1 MREKSIYE
9 MKLKGEDVWKRVFII
24 VNLSI
29 CHCSN
34 KKSWKGG
41 EFKATRR
48 SANNAYNW
56 SLEYST
62 KLRKNKNRIS
72 FLNWFVWVMWKLFSV
87 GFRNLCLR
95 WSLRNL
101 NYTKS
106 NKKENFIYYWQREQK
121 QKNIYKYLKSYNF
134 LLWVF
139 IIILKSLHDSL
150 IINAASYISF
160 KILVH

>member
-9 MKLKGEDVWKRVFII
+9 MKLRGEDVWKRVFII

-87 GFRNLCLR
+87 GVQKICLR

-106 NKKENFIYYWQREQK
+106 NKKRKFYI
-121 QKNIYKYLKSYNF
+121 
-134 LLWVF
+134 LLTTRTKTKKHIQVPKVLQF
-139 IIILKSLHDSL
+139 PSM
-150 IINAASYISF
+150 SF
-160 KILVH
+160 